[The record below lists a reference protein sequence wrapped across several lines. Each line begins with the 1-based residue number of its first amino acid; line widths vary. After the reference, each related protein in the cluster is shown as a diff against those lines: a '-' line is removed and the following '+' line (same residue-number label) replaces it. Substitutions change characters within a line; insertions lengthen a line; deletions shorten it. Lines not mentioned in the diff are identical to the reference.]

1 MSENTNKI
9 IYRSI
14 SNLPRIDRGSL
25 SETALFQ
32 VSQMVGTGGYA
43 SYSTTFGNIMDSIV
57 SASVVKTQEQFG
69 IPDGTDVLSGVLE
82 PISSLLSGDS
92 TISGKKD
99 FQETPTILSTEIAT
113 VKDVADAMAAT
124 EFVFNSGSRTS
135 ANPDNSSGQTRDDG
149 NLIMWNIDS
158 G

>member
-14 SNLPRIDRGSL
+14 SNLPRMDQGSL

-57 SASVVKTQEQFG
+57 SASIVKTQE
-69 IPDGTDVLSGVLE
+69 
-82 PISSLLSGDS
+82 
-92 TISGKKD
+92 
-99 FQETPTILSTEIAT
+99 
-113 VKDVADAMAAT
+113 
-124 EFVFNSGSRTS
+124 
-135 ANPDNSSGQTRDDG
+135 
-149 NLIMWNIDS
+149 
-158 G
+158 